1 MRDLIRAN
9 AVLSFYALAFAISW
23 GGVLAIAGG
32 PQGFPADAG
41 QLERLLPAV
50 VLAMVAGP
58 SLAGIFMTVYVSRAA
73 GLRTLLSRILTWRVG
88 AIWYVAALFIA
99 PLTVV
104 AVLLA
109 LTLVSP
115 HFLPTIFG
123 AEDKAAILLPGLA
136 AGLVAGLFEEI
147 GWTGFAIPRLRSQFG
162 FVATGLIVGGLWA
175 LWHSAVALWGSGT
188 ASGQL
193 APVMLLSQIA
203 FYAGVLPPYRLLM
216 LWIHDR
222 TGSLLLAMLMHGSLT
237 ASTTFVFAPPV
248 SEAERLAYHIV
259 LACAFWILA
268 AIVAA
273 RRGRVGPH

>member
-1 MRDLIRAN
+1 MRDFIRTN
-9 AVLSFYALAFAISW
+9 AVLSFYVLAFAISW
-23 GGVLAIAGG
+23 GGVVAIAGG

-41 QLERLLPAV
+41 QMQRLLPAV

-58 SLAGIFMTVYVSRAA
+58 SLAGIVMTAYVSGAA
-73 GLRTLLSRILTWRVG
+73 GLRALLSRILTWRVG
-88 AIWYVAALFIA
+88 AIWYGAALFIA
-99 PLTVV
+99 PMTVV

-115 HFLPTIFG
+115 DFLPAIFG

-162 FVATGLIVGGLWA
+162 FVATGLIVGGLWG
-175 LWHSAVALWGSGT
+175 LWHFAVALWGSGT

-193 APVMLLSQIA
+193 APVMFLSQIA
-203 FYAGVLPPYRLLM
+203 FYAGVLPTYRLLM
-216 LWIHDR
+216 LWVHDR

-237 ASTTFVFAPPV
+237 AATTFVFAPPV
-248 SEAERLAYHIV
+248 NEAERLAYHLV

-268 AIVAA
+268 ATVAA
-273 RRGRVGPH
+273 RRGRVDRH